1 MELNHR
7 YYRTSYEGEEIN
19 DMKGETASYA
29 VKPRPNVF
37 TTPFTDTA
45 IVLGNGLTRKDPG
58 IQKLLSI
65 NSKKVAEAYKLVY
78 ACNRAIEDEMKY
90 DYYVIRNRKFLA
102 NVPDSQKYQVYLPN
116 DIFLDYSDVHNLIPN
131 ISYFDAGASAA
142 YLACFD
148 GHKKVF
154 LMGFDGD
161 YGNGFKTVYDGTDGY
176 GDGNGNIDYSSW
188 CMYLE
193 RVMYIYSDVQ
203 FYRVQ
208 IDAAAPPP
216 AWLNLPNFQNVSFR
230 EAVMLGDF

>member
-19 DMKGETASYA
+19 DMKGEPVSYA

-37 TTPFTDTA
+37 TTPFTDSA
-45 IVLGNGLTRKDPG
+45 IVLGNGLTRNDLG
-58 IQKLLSI
+58 IQKLLTV

-78 ACNRAIEDEMKY
+78 ACNRAVEDGMDH
-90 DYYVIRNRKFLA
+90 DYYIIKNRIFLA
-102 NVPDSQKYQVYLPN
+102 NIPSTKVNQIYLPY
-116 DIFLDYSDVHNLIPN
+116 DIFLDYRGTYNLIPLV
-131 ISYFDAGASAA
+131 SYFDAGASAA

-176 GDGNGNIDYSSW
+176 GDGTQSVDYNSW
-188 CMYLE
+188 SDYLH
-193 RVMYIYSDVQ
+193 RVMYIYSDVE
-203 FYRVQ
+203 FYRIQ
-208 IDAAAPPP
+208 MDAAPAPQS
-216 AWLNLPNFQNVSFR
+216 WLNLPNFRNVSFR